1 MPAVSTPVLGE
12 PEVLFAVVVATGFVV
27 TALVVVADVPVVVSV
42 VSVVVL
48 VVVVVVPVSS
58 SPSIP

>member
-42 VSVVVL
+42 VVL